1 MSLKLTIENGIKDAM
16 RAKDADRLR
25 ALRAI
30 KSMIL
35 LEETSG
41 SSADGLSADAEMK
54 ILMKA
59 AKQRRDS
66 LEVYVAQNR
75 PDLAEK
81 EQAELAIIKEFL
93 PKQLSDT
100 ELTAKITEIIASVGA
115 TSPADMGKV
124 MGAGLPATVTLFGSL
139 GCHRCEIES
148 ADYLS
153 AFSSLR
159 RKMRST
165 SILRSSRIALI
176 CAACTSADTPSMAN
190 SLAI

>member
-1 MSLKLTIENGIKDAM
+1 MALKETIENGIKDAM

-41 SSADGLSADAEMK
+41 SNAGALSADAEMK

-59 AKQRRDS
+59 AKQRKDS

-81 EQAELAIIKEFL
+81 EQVELTIIEEFL
-93 PKQLSDT
+93 PKALTDA
-100 ELTAKITEIIASVGA
+100 ELTTRIAEIIVQVGA
-115 TSPADMGKV
+115 SSPADMGKV
-124 MGAGLPATVTLFGSL
+124 MGVATKALAGLADGKA
-139 GCHRCEIES
+139 IS
-148 ADYLS
+148 AKVGEL
-153 AFSSLR
+153 L
-159 RKMRST
+159 KK
-165 SILRSSRIALI
+165 
-176 CAACTSADTPSMAN
+176 
-190 SLAI
+190 

>member
-30 KSMIL
+30 KSLIL

-66 LEVYVAQNR
+66 LEVYVSQNR
-75 PDLAEK
+75 PDLAEI
-81 EQAELAIIKEFL
+81 EQAELAIIEEFL
-93 PKQLSDT
+93 PKQLSDA
-100 ELTAKITEIIASVGA
+100 ELTAKITEIIAAVGA

-124 MGAGLPATVTLFGSL
+124 MGVAS
-139 GCHRCEIES
+139 
-148 ADYLS
+148 
-153 AFSSLR
+153 
-159 RKMRST
+159 KQ
-165 SILRSSRIALI
+165 
-176 CAACTSADTPSMAN
+176 
-190 SLAI
+190 LA

>member
-1 MSLKLTIENGIKDAM
+1 MALKETIEAGIKDAM

-41 SSADGLSADAEMK
+41 SNADGLSADAEMK

-59 AKQRRDS
+59 AKQRKDS
-66 LEVYVAQNR
+66 LDVYLTQNR

-81 EQAELAIIKEFL
+81 EQAELSIIEEFL
-93 PKQLSDT
+93 PKQLT
-100 ELTAKITEIIASVGA
+100 EAELTEKIVAIIAQVGA

-124 MGAGLPATVTLFGSL
+124 MGVASKQLAGL
-139 GCHRCEIES
+139 
-148 ADYLS
+148 ADG
-153 AFSSLR
+153 
-159 RKMRST
+159 K
-165 SILRSSRIALI
+165 
-176 CAACTSADTPSMAN
+176 
-190 SLAI
+190 AISVKVGELLKK

>member
-124 MGAGLPATVTLFGSL
+124 MGAASKQLAGLADGKA
-139 GCHRCEIES
+139 IS
-148 ADYLS
+148 AKVSEL
-153 AFSSLR
+153 L
-159 RKMRST
+159 KK
-165 SILRSSRIALI
+165 
-176 CAACTSADTPSMAN
+176 
-190 SLAI
+190 

>member
-30 KSMIL
+30 KSLIL

-66 LEVYVAQNR
+66 LEVYVSQNR

-81 EQAELAIIKEFL
+81 EQAELAIIEEFL
-93 PKQLSDT
+93 PKQLSDK
-100 ELTAKITEIIASVGA
+100 ELTAKIAEIIASVGA
-115 TSPADMGKV
+115 SSPADMGKV
-124 MGAGLPATVTLFGSL
+124 MGVASKQLAGL
-139 GCHRCEIES
+139 
-148 ADYLS
+148 ADG
-153 AFSSLR
+153 
-159 RKMRST
+159 K
-165 SILRSSRIALI
+165 
-176 CAACTSADTPSMAN
+176 AN
-190 SLAI
+190 SAKVSELLKK

>member
-1 MSLKLTIENGIKDAM
+1 MVLKETIEAGIKDAM

-41 SSADGLSADAEMK
+41 SSDGGISADAEMK

-81 EQAELAIIKEFL
+81 EQAELTIIEEFL
-93 PKQLSDT
+93 PKQLSDS
-100 ELTAKITEIIASVGA
+100 ELATRIAEIITTVGA

-124 MGAGLPATVTLFGSL
+124 MGVASKQLAGLADGKA
-139 GCHRCEIES
+139 IS
-148 ADYLS
+148 AKVGEL
-153 AFSSLR
+153 L
-159 RKMRST
+159 KK
-165 SILRSSRIALI
+165 
-176 CAACTSADTPSMAN
+176 
-190 SLAI
+190 

>member
-81 EQAELAIIKEFL
+81 EQAELAIIEEFL
-93 PKQLSDT
+93 PKQLSDA

-124 MGAGLPATVTLFGSL
+124 MGVASKQLAGLADGKA
-139 GCHRCEIES
+139 IS
-148 ADYLS
+148 AKVSEL
-153 AFSSLR
+153 L
-159 RKMRST
+159 KK
-165 SILRSSRIALI
+165 
-176 CAACTSADTPSMAN
+176 
-190 SLAI
+190 

>member
-81 EQAELAIIKEFL
+81 EQVELAIIEEFL
-93 PKQLSDT
+93 PKQLSDE

-115 TSPADMGKV
+115 SSPADMGKV
-124 MGAGLPATVTLFGSL
+124 MGVASKQLAGLADGKA
-139 GCHRCEIES
+139 IS
-148 ADYLS
+148 AKVSEL
-153 AFSSLR
+153 L
-159 RKMRST
+159 KK
-165 SILRSSRIALI
+165 
-176 CAACTSADTPSMAN
+176 
-190 SLAI
+190 

>member
-66 LEVYVAQNR
+66 LEVYVSQNR

-81 EQAELAIIKEFL
+81 EQAELAIIEEFL
-93 PKQLSDT
+93 PKQLSDD

-115 TSPADMGKV
+115 SSPADMGKV
-124 MGAGLPATVTLFGSL
+124 MGVASKQLAGLADGKA
-139 GCHRCEIES
+139 IS
-148 ADYLS
+148 AKVSEL
-153 AFSSLR
+153 L
-159 RKMRST
+159 KK
-165 SILRSSRIALI
+165 
-176 CAACTSADTPSMAN
+176 
-190 SLAI
+190 

>member
-1 MSLKLTIENGIKDAM
+1 MALKLTIENGIKDAM

-41 SSADGLSADAEMK
+41 SNTGEISTDAEMK

-66 LEVYVAQNR
+66 LEVYIAQNR

-81 EQAELAIIKEFL
+81 EQVELTIIEEFL
-93 PKQLSDT
+93 PKQLSDS
-100 ELTAKITEIIASVGA
+100 ELTERISAIISQLGA

-124 MGAGLPATVTLFGSL
+124 MGAVKQQLAGKADMGQV
-139 GCHRCEIES
+139 S
-148 ADYLS
+148 A
-153 AFSSLR
+153 AV
-159 RKMRST
+159 KA
-165 SILRSSRIALI
+165 ALN
-176 CAACTSADTPSMAN
+176 P
-190 SLAI
+190 

>member
-66 LEVYVAQNR
+66 LEVYVSQNR

-81 EQAELAIIKEFL
+81 EQAELAIIEEFL
-93 PKQLSDT
+93 PKQLSDA

-124 MGAGLPATVTLFGSL
+124 MGAASKQLGGLADGKA
-139 GCHRCEIES
+139 IS
-148 ADYLS
+148 AKVSEL
-153 AFSSLR
+153 L
-159 RKMRST
+159 KK
-165 SILRSSRIALI
+165 
-176 CAACTSADTPSMAN
+176 
-190 SLAI
+190 

>member
-1 MSLKLTIENGIKDAM
+1 MALKETIENGIKDAM

-41 SSADGLSADAEMK
+41 SNSGTLSADAEMK

-59 AKQRRDS
+59 AKQRKDS

-81 EQAELAIIKEFL
+81 EQVELTIIEEFL
-93 PKQLSDT
+93 PKALTDA
-100 ELTAKITEIIASVGA
+100 ELTTRIAEIIEQVGA
-115 TSPADMGKV
+115 TSTADMGKV
-124 MGAGLPATVTLFGSL
+124 MGVASKALAGLADGKS
-139 GCHRCEIES
+139 IS
-148 ADYLS
+148 AKVGEL
-153 AFSSLR
+153 L
-159 RKMRST
+159 KK
-165 SILRSSRIALI
+165 
-176 CAACTSADTPSMAN
+176 
-190 SLAI
+190 

>member
-1 MSLKLTIENGIKDAM
+1 MALKETIENGIKDAM

-41 SSADGLSADAEMK
+41 SNSGDLSADAEMK

-59 AKQRRDS
+59 AKQRKDS

-81 EQAELAIIKEFL
+81 EQVELTIIEEFL
-93 PKQLSDT
+93 PKQLSDA
-100 ELTAKITEIIASVGA
+100 ELTSRIAEIIGQVGA
-115 TSPADMGKV
+115 SSPADMGKV
-124 MGAGLPATVTLFGSL
+124 MGW
-139 GCHRCEIES
+139 
-148 ADYLS
+148 
-153 AFSSLR
+153 R
-159 RKMRST
+159 RRHW
-165 SILRSSRIALI
+165 
-176 CAACTSADTPSMAN
+176 PV
-190 SLAI
+190 

>member
-41 SSADGLSADAEMK
+41 SSSEGLSTDAEMK
-54 ILMKA
+54 IVMKA

-81 EQAELAIIKEFL
+81 EQVELAIIEEFL
-93 PKQLSDT
+93 PKQLSDA
-100 ELTAKITEIIASVGA
+100 ELTGKITEIIASVGA

-124 MGAGLPATVTLFGSL
+124 MGAASKQLAGL
-139 GCHRCEIES
+139 
-148 ADYLS
+148 ADG
-153 AFSSLR
+153 
-159 RKMRST
+159 K
-165 SILRSSRIALI
+165 
-176 CAACTSADTPSMAN
+176 
-190 SLAI
+190 AISVKVSELLKK

>member
-66 LEVYVAQNR
+66 LEVYVSQNR

-81 EQAELAIIKEFL
+81 EQAELAIIEEFL
-93 PKQLSDT
+93 PKQLSDE
-100 ELTAKITEIIASVGA
+100 ELTAKISEIIAAVGA
-115 TSPADMGKV
+115 ISPADMGKV
-124 MGAGLPATVTLFGSL
+124 MGAASKQLAGLADGKA
-139 GCHRCEIES
+139 IS
-148 ADYLS
+148 AKVSEL
-153 AFSSLR
+153 L
-159 RKMRST
+159 KK
-165 SILRSSRIALI
+165 
-176 CAACTSADTPSMAN
+176 
-190 SLAI
+190 

>member
-41 SSADGLSADAEMK
+41 AGSDTLSPDAEMK

-66 LEVYVAQNR
+66 LDVYVTQNR

-81 EQAELAIIKEFL
+81 EQVELAIIEEFL
-93 PKQLSDT
+93 PKQLSDD
-100 ELTAKITEIIASVGA
+100 ELTVKIAEIIAAVGA
-115 TSPADMGKV
+115 ASPADMGKV
-124 MGAGLPATVTLFGSL
+124 MGAASKQLAGL
-139 GCHRCEIES
+139 
-148 ADYLS
+148 ADG
-153 AFSSLR
+153 
-159 RKMRST
+159 K
-165 SILRSSRIALI
+165 
-176 CAACTSADTPSMAN
+176 
-190 SLAI
+190 AISVKVSELLKK

>member
-1 MSLKLTIENGIKDAM
+1 MALKLTIENGIKDAM

-41 SSADGLSADAEMK
+41 SNTGEISTDAEMK

-59 AKQRRDS
+59 AKQRKDS
-66 LEVYVAQNR
+66 LEVYIAQNR

-81 EQAELAIIKEFL
+81 EQVELTIIEEFL
-93 PKQLSDT
+93 PKQLSDS
-100 ELTAKITEIIASVGA
+100 ELTERISAIIAQLGA

-124 MGAGLPATVTLFGSL
+124 MGVLSGKLAGKADGKLIASL
-139 GCHRCEIES
+139 VKEG
-148 ADYLS
+148 L
-153 AFSSLR
+153 
-159 RKMRST
+159 
-165 SILRSSRIALI
+165 
-176 CAACTSADTPSMAN
+176 AN
-190 SLAI
+190 

>member
-81 EQAELAIIKEFL
+81 EQAELAIIEEFL
-93 PKQLSDT
+93 PKQLSDA
-100 ELTAKITEIIASVGA
+100 ELTAKITEIIAAVGA

-124 MGAGLPATVTLFGSL
+124 MGAASKQLAGLADGKA
-139 GCHRCEIES
+139 IS
-148 ADYLS
+148 AKVSEL
-153 AFSSLR
+153 L
-159 RKMRST
+159 KK
-165 SILRSSRIALI
+165 
-176 CAACTSADTPSMAN
+176 
-190 SLAI
+190 

>member
-81 EQAELAIIKEFL
+81 EQAELAIIEEFL
-93 PKQLSDT
+93 PKQLSDA

-115 TSPADMGKV
+115 FSPADMGKV
-124 MGAGLPATVTLFGSL
+124 MGVASKQLAGLADGKA
-139 GCHRCEIES
+139 IS
-148 ADYLS
+148 AKVSEL
-153 AFSSLR
+153 L
-159 RKMRST
+159 KK
-165 SILRSSRIALI
+165 
-176 CAACTSADTPSMAN
+176 
-190 SLAI
+190 

>member
-81 EQAELAIIKEFL
+81 EQAELAIIEEFL
-93 PKQLSDT
+93 PKQLSDA
-100 ELTAKITEIIASVGA
+100 ELTAKITEIIAAVGA
-115 TSPADMGKV
+115 SSPADMGKV
-124 MGAGLPATVTLFGSL
+124 MGVASKQLAGLADGKA
-139 GCHRCEIES
+139 IS
-148 ADYLS
+148 AKVSEL
-153 AFSSLR
+153 L
-159 RKMRST
+159 KK
-165 SILRSSRIALI
+165 
-176 CAACTSADTPSMAN
+176 
-190 SLAI
+190 

>member
-1 MSLKLTIENGIKDAM
+1 M

-41 SSADGLSADAEMK
+41 SNTGEISTDAEMK

-59 AKQRRDS
+59 AKQRKDS
-66 LEVYVAQNR
+66 LEVYIAQNR

-81 EQAELAIIKEFL
+81 EQVELTIIEEFL
-93 PKQLSDT
+93 PKQLSDS
-100 ELTAKITEIIASVGA
+100 ELTERISAIIAQLGA

-124 MGAGLPATVTLFGSL
+124 MGVASKELAGLAEG
-139 GCHRCEIES
+139 RAI
-148 ADYLS
+148 
-153 AFSSLR
+153 
-159 RKMRST
+159 
-165 SILRSSRIALI
+165 SIKVGELLKK
-176 CAACTSADTPSMAN
+176 
-190 SLAI
+190 

>member
-41 SSADGLSADAEMK
+41 SSSDGLSADAEMK

-81 EQAELAIIKEFL
+81 EQVELAIIEEFL
-93 PKQLSDT
+93 PKQLSEA
-100 ELTAKITEIIASVGA
+100 ELTVKITEIIASVGA
-115 TSPADMGKV
+115 TSTADMGKV
-124 MGAGLPATVTLFGSL
+124 MGVASKQLAGLADGKA
-139 GCHRCEIES
+139 IS
-148 ADYLS
+148 AKVNEL
-153 AFSSLR
+153 L
-159 RKMRST
+159 KK
-165 SILRSSRIALI
+165 
-176 CAACTSADTPSMAN
+176 
-190 SLAI
+190 

>member
-16 RAKDADRLR
+16 RAKDPDRLR

-41 SSADGLSADAEMK
+41 SSSEGLSTDAEMK

-81 EQAELAIIKEFL
+81 EQVELAIIEEFL
-93 PKQLSDT
+93 PKQLSDA
-100 ELTAKITEIIASVGA
+100 ELTSKITEIIASVGA

-124 MGAGLPATVTLFGSL
+124 MGVASKQLAGL
-139 GCHRCEIES
+139 
-148 ADYLS
+148 ADG
-153 AFSSLR
+153 
-159 RKMRST
+159 K
-165 SILRSSRIALI
+165 
-176 CAACTSADTPSMAN
+176 
-190 SLAI
+190 AISVKVSELLKK

>member
-1 MSLKLTIENGIKDAM
+1 MSLKLTIESGIKDAM

-66 LEVYVAQNR
+66 LEVYVSQNR

-81 EQAELAIIKEFL
+81 EQAELAIIEEFL
-93 PKQLSDT
+93 PKQLSDE

-124 MGAGLPATVTLFGSL
+124 MGAASKQLAGLADGKA
-139 GCHRCEIES
+139 IS
-148 ADYLS
+148 AKVSEL
-153 AFSSLR
+153 L
-159 RKMRST
+159 KK
-165 SILRSSRIALI
+165 
-176 CAACTSADTPSMAN
+176 
-190 SLAI
+190 

>member
-30 KSMIL
+30 KSLIL

-66 LEVYVAQNR
+66 LEVYVSQNR

-81 EQAELAIIKEFL
+81 EQAELAIIEEFL
-93 PKQLSDT
+93 PKQLSDE

-115 TSPADMGKV
+115 SSPADMGKV
-124 MGAGLPATVTLFGSL
+124 MGVASKQLAGLADGKV
-139 GCHRCEIES
+139 IS
-148 ADYLS
+148 AKVSEL
-153 AFSSLR
+153 L
-159 RKMRST
+159 KK
-165 SILRSSRIALI
+165 
-176 CAACTSADTPSMAN
+176 
-190 SLAI
+190 

>member
-1 MSLKLTIENGIKDAM
+1 
-16 RAKDADRLR
+16 
-25 ALRAI
+25 
-30 KSMIL
+30 MIL

-81 EQAELAIIKEFL
+81 EQAELAIIEEFL
-93 PKQLSDT
+93 PKQLSDA

-124 MGAGLPATVTLFGSL
+124 MGAASKQLAGLADGKA
-139 GCHRCEIES
+139 IS
-148 ADYLS
+148 AKVSEL
-153 AFSSLR
+153 L
-159 RKMRST
+159 KK
-165 SILRSSRIALI
+165 
-176 CAACTSADTPSMAN
+176 
-190 SLAI
+190 